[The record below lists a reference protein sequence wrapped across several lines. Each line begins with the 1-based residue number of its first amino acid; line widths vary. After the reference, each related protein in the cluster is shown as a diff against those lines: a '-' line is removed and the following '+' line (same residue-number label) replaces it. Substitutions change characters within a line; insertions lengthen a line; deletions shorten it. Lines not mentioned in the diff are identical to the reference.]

1 MQVVWEGWSVKRPVG
16 QFSQALLFWKVPA
29 VQPQVEVVELQYM
42 PVVEGVL
49 QTLEPQTQEV
59 GLGAVLSVLLQVVT
73 QEGSGEAWHLFSGR

>member
-29 VQPQVEVVELQYM
+29 VQPQVEVVEVQYM

-59 GLGAVLSVLLQVVT
+59 GLGAVPLVMLQAVSQVAL
-73 QEGSGEAWHLFSGR
+73 GEDWHLFSGR

>member
-1 MQVVWEGWSVKRPVG
+1 MVWEGWSVKRPVG

-29 VQPQVEVVELQYM
+29 VQPQVEVGEVQYM

-59 GLGAVLSVLLQVVT
+59 GLGAVPLVMLQVAT
-73 QEGSGEAWHLFSGR
+73 QVALGED